1 MSNEITFDKVERLG
15 NCAVL
20 RILKES
26 RKRATSLVALET
38 FQGELLLK
46 AFALRAVEIDD
57 PVLNVICAK
66 LRLLS
71 LRTYEIPRYV
81 SKQQVKQRE
90 KKEIDDAIEI
100 DLNYTI
106 KHLKNLADGE
116 KKKGNTYIQ
125 QKIMESAAELQHLLL
140 AACVI
145 KNEVI

>member
-1 MSNEITFDKVERLG
+1 MSNEITVDKVERLG

-66 LRLLS
+66 LHLLN
-71 LRTYEIPRYV
+71 LRTYEIPRYIK
-81 SKQQVKQRE
+81 KQKE
-90 KKEIDDAIEI
+90 KLEQ
-100 DLNYTI
+100 N
-106 KHLKNLADGE
+106 G
-116 KKKGNTYIQ
+116 
-125 QKIMESAAELQHLLL
+125 
-140 AACVI
+140 
-145 KNEVI
+145 